1 MSLVQMIR
9 RNARCRTGALGLVHG
24 EHAFLWPQIEDR
36 VSALAGALRGLGV
49 ARGDRVSILADNSHR
64 YVETI
69 YACAWLGAAIVP
81 LNHRLAAP
89 ELAAIVEDAGV
100 SVLLVDD
107 ARLPVARALA
117 ETAEGLR
124 RLVRADEGP
133 GPAGLDDYE
142 TLLAAAPR
150 IPPEDVGMQ
159 DLAGIF
165 YTGGTSGTPKGVMH
179 THANLWFMAFS
190 YATMM
195 EMTEE
200 TVALCASPL
209 FHVAATCALIPA
221 FVVGGCVVVLPRFDA
236 GAALEAIGSQGV
248 TLANFVPSM
257 FRMLLDHPAIG
268 TADLSSLRQLIYGAA
283 PMAPALLDEILA
295 AFPQVRIHHAYGM
308 TELTA
313 CITILPS
320 KWNLPAH
327 REAGRWRSAGQSVLS
342 CDVEIHDPDGRRLPA
357 GERGEIVA
365 RGPLVM
371 AGYWNRPELTAET
384 LREGWM
390 HTGDVGW
397 MDEDGFVY
405 VIDRLKDMII
415 SGGENVYA
423 SEVEAAML
431 SLPGVN
437 MAAAIGVP
445 HPRWGEAVHG
455 VVVLDRGAALTEAG
469 IIAHCRT
476 RIAGYKIPRSVA
488 FRAEMPMSSVN
499 KILKRELLRDYLAA
513 ADREPAG
520 A

>member
-1 MSLVQMIR
+1 M
-9 RNARCRTGALGLVHG
+9 
-24 EHAFLWPQIEDR
+24 
-36 VSALAGALRGLGV
+36 
-49 ARGDRVSILADNSHR
+49 
-64 YVETI
+64 
-69 YACAWLGAAIVP
+69 P

-89 ELAAIVEDAGV
+89 ELAAIVADAGA
-100 SVLLVDD
+100 SVLLADD
-107 ARLPVARALA
+107 ARMPVAQGLQEAA
-117 ETAEGLR
+117 PSLR
-124 RLVRADEGP
+124 RLVRAGDGP
-133 GPAGLDDYE
+133 GPAALADYE

-150 IPPEDVGMQ
+150 IPPADVGMQ

-195 EMTEE
+195 EMTED

-236 GAALEAIGSQGV
+236 GDALAAIETHGV

-257 FRMLLDHPAIG
+257 FRMLLDHPSME
-268 TADLSSLRQLIYGAA
+268 TADLGSLRQLIYGAA

-295 AFPQVRIHHAYGM
+295 AFPEIRIHHAYGM

-342 CDVEIHDPDGRRLPA
+342 CDVEIQDPDGRRLPP
-357 GERGEIVA
+357 GERGEICA

-371 AGYWNRPELTAET
+371 AGYWNRPEQTAET

-445 HPRWGEAVHG
+445 HPKWGEAVHG
-455 VVVLDRGAALTEAG
+455 VVVLDRGAALSEAE
-469 IIAHCRT
+469 IIAHCRA
-476 RIAGYKIPRSVA
+476 RIAGYKIPRSVE
-488 FRAEMPMSSVN
+488 FREAMPMSGVN
-499 KILKRELLRDYLAA
+499 KILKRELLRDYVAA
-513 ADREPAG
+513 REGQPLDA
-520 A
+520 

>member
-9 RNARCRTGALGLVHG
+9 RNARCRAGALGLVHG
-24 EHAFLWPQIEDR
+24 RHAFLWAQIEDR
-36 VSALAGALRGLGV
+36 VSGLAGALRALGV

-64 YVETI
+64 YVELI
-69 YACAWLGAAIVP
+69 YACAWLGAVVVP

-89 ELAAIVEDAGV
+89 ELAAILEDAGV
-100 SVLLVDD
+100 RLLLSDD
-107 ARLPVARALA
+107 ARMPVARTLRDAA
-117 ETAEGLR
+117 PGLR
-124 RLVRADEGP
+124 TLLRADEGP
-133 GPAGLDDYE
+133 GPADLDDYE
-142 TLLAAAPR
+142 TRLAAAPR

-165 YTGGTSGTPKGVMH
+165 YTGGTSGVPKGVMH

-195 EMTEE
+195 EMTED

-236 GAALEAIGSQGV
+236 GEALAAIEAHGV

-257 FRMLLDHPAIG
+257 FRMLLDHPSIG
-268 TADLSSLRQLIYGAA
+268 TADLGSLRQLIYGAA

-295 AFPQVRIHHAYGM
+295 AFPQIRIHHAYGM

-320 KWNLPAH
+320 KWNLPEH

-342 CDVEIHDPDGRRLPA
+342 CDVEIHDPDGRRLPP
-357 GERGEIVA
+357 GEPGEICA

-371 AGYWNRPELTAET
+371 AGYWSRPEQTAET
-384 LREGWM
+384 LRGGWM

-397 MDEDGFVY
+397 MDADGFVY

-445 HPRWGEAVHG
+445 HPRWGRRCTAWWCST
-455 VVVLDRGAALTEAG
+455 AA
-469 IIAHCRT
+469 R
-476 RIAGYKIPRSVA
+476 R
-488 FRAEMPMSSVN
+488 
-499 KILKRELLRDYLAA
+499 
-513 ADREPAG
+513 
-520 A
+520 

>member
-9 RNARCRTGALGLVHG
+9 RNARCRSGALGLVHG
-24 EHAFLWPQIEDR
+24 PHAYLWPQVEDR
-36 VSALAGALRGLGV
+36 VSGLAGALQGMGV
-49 ARGDRVSILADNSHR
+49 GRGDRVSILADNSHR
-64 YVETI
+64 YVELI
-69 YACAWLGAAIVP
+69 YACAWLGAVIVP
-81 LNHRLAAP
+81 LNHRLAEP
-89 ELAAIVEDAGV
+89 ELAAILEDAGA
-100 SVLLVDD
+100 SVLLADD
-107 ARLPVARALA
+107 AYLPVARRLA
-117 ETAEGLR
+117 EGVAGLR
-124 RLVRADEGP
+124 EVLRAGDGP
-133 GPAGLDDYE
+133 GPAELADYE
-142 TLLAAAPR
+142 ARLAAAPR
-150 IPPEDVGMQ
+150 IPPADVGMQ

-195 EMTEE
+195 EMTED
-200 TVALCASPL
+200 TVSLCSSPL

-236 GAALEAIGSQGV
+236 GEALAAIEAHGV

-257 FRMLLDHPAIG
+257 FRMLLDHPSVG
-268 TADLSSLRQLIYGAA
+268 TTDLRTLRQLIYGAA
-283 PMAPALLDEILA
+283 PMAPALLDEILER
-295 AFPQVRIHHAYGM
+295 FEGIRIHHAYGM

-320 KWNLPAH
+320 KWNRPEH

-342 CDVEIHDPDGRRLPA
+342 CDVAIHDPDGRTLPP

-371 AGYWNRPELTAET
+371 AGYWNRPEQTAEA
-384 LREGWM
+384 LRGGWM

-445 HPRWGEAVHG
+445 HPKWGEAVHG
-455 VVVLDRGAALTEAG
+455 VVVLDRGARLTEAE

-488 FRAEMPMSSVN
+488 FRETMPMSGVN

-513 ADREPAG
+513 REDQAME